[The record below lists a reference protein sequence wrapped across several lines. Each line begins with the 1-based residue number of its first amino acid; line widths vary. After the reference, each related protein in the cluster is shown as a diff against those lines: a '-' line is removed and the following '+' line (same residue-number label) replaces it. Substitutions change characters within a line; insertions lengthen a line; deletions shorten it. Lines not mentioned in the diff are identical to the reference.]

1 MATYLKFEITPY
13 KTTYP
18 DIPAFELFV
27 KRTVSGRIWTKEE
40 YTWSCLPGYI
50 RENMGSVSY
59 DDYTDVGGKGFC
71 FYLLSR
77 PLNPNEKA
85 TNPCYGILNDI
96 PTNFAIGSSGSASTH
111 YGGAKIKELLLQG
124 TSEAVLYSSWKLIN
138 VY

>member
-40 YTWSCLPGYI
+40 YTWSCLPGYTS
-50 RENMGSVSY
+50 ENTGSVWHK
-59 DDYTDVGGKGFC
+59 DYTFYGGKGYGFHL
-71 FYLLSR
+71 FSR
-77 PLNPNEKA
+77 PFDAWDKV
-85 TNPCYGILNDI
+85 TNSCYGILYEI
-96 PTNFAIGSSGSASTH
+96 PTDFSIGSTSMAVIH
-111 YGGAKIKELLLQG
+111 YGGFKVSELLPPG
-124 TSEAVLYSSWKLIN
+124 KSYSLYCDWKLIN